1 MLKIEPTLDVG
12 LQQSPPFAF
21 TGSKVGVKKRS
32 KSWRTIILSHQLQV
46 VLETIQLTAFVEGAQ
61 VYLDSELLMTITMFN
76 GPFFSLSDM
85 VEKKVHSD
93 LWNFSLLLQHILN
106 STYA

>member
-21 TGSKVGVKKRS
+21 TGSKVGVRPM
-32 KSWRTIILSHQLQV
+32 ILSHQLQV